1 MSKPEG
7 GNCSPI
13 FAGIRYGPWSPGLSP
28 TQMCSLHEKHNC
40 SFRQLRDIYWQERK
54 ANSLMLQVGL
64 VDDEKAF
71 KVNDGDDDGDIN
83 NDFHFDVNVTTS
95 MTMMTMTTDMTIV
108 FAVMT
113 SQATL

>member
-1 MSKPEG
+1 
-7 GNCSPI
+7 
-13 FAGIRYGPWSPGLSP
+13 
-28 TQMCSLHEKHNC
+28 
-40 SFRQLRDIYWQERK
+40 
-54 ANSLMLQVGL
+54 MLQVGL

-113 SQATL
+113 SQATLSLLGLCLGLQCLEGTNTFVKQRIILSRYCASAT